1 VSSFVPFLVFG
12 LVFGSIYGMAA
23 MGLVLTYRTS
33 GIFNFAHGAIG
44 AGAAYVFY
52 ELRQQQGIPWPFAAI
67 IAIVGFGAVLG
78 VLLERLAR
86 GLARVPVSYQIVGTV
101 GLLLF
106 IRAMCTWIYGS
117 DYRLFKSFLPRDTAF
132 TISGVAV
139 TKESVIIFLSVTAA
153 AVGLFLIVE
162 RSRLGTVMRAVV
174 DDPALLDTTG
184 IAPTRVRRQAWLLGS
199 VFASASGVL
208 LASQQQQLDATLLSL
223 LVVQAFGAAAIGA
236 FRSLPMAYAG
246 GIIIGIAQKLV
257 SKETSTHAWLQGLDF
272 NLPFL
277 VLFFVLLV
285 LGRRRLGDLG
295 AQVRVRV
302 PARRRRGTPAGAQWL
317 GAAVLLLG
325 AVLVPQTVGSRLPVW
340 INAMSQVLLF
350 LSLGLLVHTSG
361 QVSLCQM
368 SLAAVG
374 AAAFAH
380 AVSNGVPWGIA
391 VLLAGLIAVPVGAV
405 VAIPAIRLS
414 GLFLALATLGFGIF
428 IAQFFYVKSYMFGFA
443 DLHTGRPHV
452 LRMDTDKGYYYVL
465 LAFAVAGIAMVV
477 VVEKSRLGRLLRGLA
492 DSPTALQTLGASADV
507 TRVLVFCLSA
517 FLAGISGA
525 LFAGQF
531 GSVSGTSFNFV
542 GSLVIL
548 AVLAIA
554 GRTTVKAAIIGPL
567 FMIVGPAYAPS
578 ASDGFQV
585 LFGAG
590 AMIAAICASG
600 VLNTV
605 FGRLGA
611 LVAWRAESTTT
622 ARAEAAAAV
631 HPRAVPAASALR

>member
-1 VSSFVPFLVFG
+1 MSAYVPFLVFG

-52 ELRQQQGIPWPFAAI
+52 ELRQQQGMPWPFAAVL
-67 IAIVGFGAVLG
+67 AIVGFGAVLG
-78 VLLERLAR
+78 LLLERLAR

-101 GLLLF
+101 GLLLL
-106 IRAMCTWIYGS
+106 IRATATWIYGS
-117 DYRLFKSFLPRDTAF
+117 DYRLFSSFLPRDTAF

-139 TKESVIIFLSVTAA
+139 TKESVIIFLAVSAA
-153 AVGLFLIVE
+153 AIGLYLIVE

-174 DDPALLDTTG
+174 DDPGLLDTTG

-236 FRSLPMAYAG
+236 FRSLPLAYGG
-246 GIIIGIAQKLV
+246 GIAIGIAQKLV
-257 SKETSTHAWLQGLDF
+257 SKETSHHAWLQGLDF

-295 AQVRVRV
+295 AQVRARV
-302 PARRRRGTPAGAQWL
+302 PARRRGTAPGAQWL
-317 GAAVLLLG
+317 VAAVGLLA

-391 VLLAGLIAVPVGAV
+391 VLLAGVIAVPVGAV

-452 LRMDTDKGYYYVL
+452 LNLDSDKGYYYLL
-465 LAFAVAGIAMVV
+465 LAFAVAGVGMVV
-477 VVEKSRLGRLLRGLA
+477 AIEKSRLGRLLRGLA

-554 GRTTVKAAIIGPL
+554 GRTTVKAAIIGPIG
-567 FMIVGPAYAPS
+567 MIVAPAYAPS

-600 VLNTV
+600 VLNTI
-605 FGRLGA
+605 FGRLSA
-611 LVAWRAESTTT
+611 LAGWRAESTTT
-622 ARAEAAAAV
+622 ARAEAALGRSGAVQAAG
-631 HPRAVPAASALR
+631 ALR